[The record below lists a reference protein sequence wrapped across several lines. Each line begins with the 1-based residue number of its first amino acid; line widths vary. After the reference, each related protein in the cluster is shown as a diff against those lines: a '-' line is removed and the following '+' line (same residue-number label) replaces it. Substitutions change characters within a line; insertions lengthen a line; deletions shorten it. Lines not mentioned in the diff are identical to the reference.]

1 MKLISERCAKLV
13 PIFSPDFFRSESNN
27 FFTLFAQHISITE
40 GERKKIIP
48 IVYRDCTIPPNI
60 GIYHKL
66 QGRKDWMVVEMKRI
80 SVFGAG
86 TRPDPDP
93 IDNIAL

>member
-13 PIFSPDFFRSESNN
+13 PIFSPNFFRSESNT
-27 FFTLFAQHISITE
+27 FFTLFAQHIGITD
-40 GERKKIIP
+40 GERKIIP

-66 QGRKDWMVVEMKRI
+66 QERRDWMVGVKIKRRHW
-80 SVFGAG
+80 VRVKRFF
-86 TRPDPDP
+86 
-93 IDNIAL
+93 